1 MQSSYGVDTNGV
13 FRGERHH
20 PMGTDC
26 GKDMEK
32 ATGLATD
39 TPSDE
44 TRAVTVSL
52 LTGGS
57 DKPYVYGL
65 TNALLAKGATLDLVG
80 SDELDGPDLRGR
92 PGVNFL
98 NLRGDQRNEASSSV
112 KALRIAK
119 YYAKLI
125 AYAAKAKPRIFHIL
139 WNNRFETFDRTL
151 LMLYF
156 KCLGKRIALTAHNVN
171 QAARDRNDSFLNRL
185 TLGIQYRLANRIFVH
200 TAQMKNQLA
209 EAFGVPEKQIT
220 VIPFGVNDAVPR
232 THLTQSEAR
241 KRLAIRDDEKVV
253 LFFGRIKPYKGLEY
267 LIAAFQEISKQGNEY
282 RLMIVGSLDP
292 VNGESYN
299 NAIRDAIRDCPSN
312 RQILLRTEFIP
323 DEEIEI
329 YFKAAD
335 VVALPYTH
343 IYQSGVLV
351 LGYSFGLPV
360 LATDVGSLKEDI
372 VEGQTGFVCR
382 TQDPRDLTRAME
394 RYFAS
399 DLFENLG
406 ERRAE
411 IQNFARERHSWERVG
426 EITMNAYAGLLG
438 PFWKSQASKRE
449 DRSASLDAKASS

>member
-1 MQSSYGVDTNGV
+1 MQSSYGVDIGVV
-13 FRGERHH
+13 FRGQGH
-20 PMGTDC
+20 MGADC
-26 GKDMEK
+26 GRDIEN
-32 ATGLATD
+32 AAGLALGA
-39 TPSDE
+39 PSDE
-44 TRAVTVSL
+44 TRAMTVSV

-65 TNALLAKGATLDLVG
+65 TNALLAKGATVDLVG
-80 SDELDGPDLRGR
+80 SDELDDTDLCGR
-92 PGVNFL
+92 PGVTFL
-98 NLRGDQRNEASSSV
+98 NLRGDQRNDASFRTKVS
-112 KALRIAK
+112 RIAK

-125 AYAAKAKPRIFHIL
+125 AYAATAKPRIFHIL
-139 WNNRFETFDRTL
+139 WNNRFESFDRTL
-151 LMLYF
+151 LMLYY
-156 KCLGKRIALTAHNVN
+156 KCLGKRVALTAHNVN
-171 QAARDRNDSFLNRL
+171 QATRDRKDSFLNRL
-185 TLGIQYRLANRIFVH
+185 TLGIQYRLADRIFVH
-200 TAQMKNQLA
+200 TEQMKIELA
-209 EAFGVPEKQIT
+209 EAFGVREKQIT
-220 VIPFGVNDAVPR
+220 VIPFGINNAVPH
-232 THLTQSEAR
+232 TPLTQSEAR
-241 KRLAIRDDEKVV
+241 RRLAIRDDEKVV

-267 LIAAFQEISKQGNEY
+267 LIAAFQEISKQSNEY

-299 NAIRDAIRDCPSN
+299 SAIRDAIRDCPSS

-323 DEEIEI
+323 DGEIEI

-335 VVALPYTH
+335 VLVLPYTH

-372 VEGQTGFVCR
+372 IEGETGFVCR
-382 TQDPRDLTRAME
+382 TQDPRDLTRAIE

-406 ERRAE
+406 ERRAQ

-438 PFWKSQASKRE
+438 PFWRSQASKRE